1 MSEENYLNSNFQKSF
16 NSDIQNCSDMG
27 EIEQLFLFANNSCMI
42 ESRVKFFF
50 FMRFDDFFSCFIMVV
65 FVVVLVFF
73 NFFFQVF
80 CLIFFGFTALVLVH
94 FPAYVGFLKVEVA
107 CL

>member
-1 MSEENYLNSNFQKSF
+1 MSEENYLNSNFQKLF

-27 EIEQLFLFANNSCMI
+27 EIEQLFLLANNSCMI

-50 FMRFDDFFSCFIMVV
+50 FMRFDDFFSCFIMVI
-65 FVVVLVFF
+65 FVVIVVFF
-73 NFFFQVF
+73 FRVFFRF
-80 CLIFFGFTALVLVH
+80 FFGFTALVLVY